1 MASSNQLSLFGFDLS
16 VLYRRAVLG
25 LEQLLWGSEA
35 GLRERLCPGLDIRKL
50 EELEPNYALGQDSQ
64 MGFQL
69 LVPDSFVL
77 LSEIELPPNSEIY
90 LEAVVAGHVSSNSPF
105 SMEETCWG
113 YLVKDRSGQVI
124 VAEVAILAR
133 RTISEMLSEAAAKT
147 NLPDLPVDVLVA
159 SGAGYIPVV
168 GYQNSGRRKRYYST
182 LKQYALRFAV
192 VMAGLLFLVTLPAI
206 LMSQNAQQYADL
218 LAETTER
225 TREIVGVR
233 GQLVEAQAAVLAAND
248 FFSEY
253 PLYRRWLHRI
263 AELTPDSV
271 YLNRMAMEG
280 DEVTITG
287 LAENA
292 ADYQALLTG
301 SGLFLN
307 VTAPSAFS
315 LDSRAGRER
324 FTLTMRL
331 IPEVER

>member
-1 MASSNQLSLFGFDLS
+1 
-16 VLYRRAVLG
+16 
-25 LEQLLWGSEA
+25 
-35 GLRERLCPGLDIRKL
+35 
-50 EELEPNYALGQDSQ
+50 
-64 MGFQL
+64 
-69 LVPDSFVL
+69 
-77 LSEIELPPNSEIY
+77 
-90 LEAVVAGHVSSNSPF
+90 
-105 SMEETCWG
+105 MEETCWG
-113 YLVKDRSGQVI
+113 YLVKERRGQVI

-133 RTISEMLSEAAAKT
+133 RTISEMLSEAAERT

-159 SGAGYIPVV
+159 SSAGYIPVV
-168 GYQNSGRRKRYYST
+168 GYQNSRRRKRYYST
-182 LKQYALRFAV
+182 LKEYALRFAV
-192 VMAGLLFLVTLPAI
+192 VMVGLLFLMTLPAI
-206 LMSQNAQQYADL
+206 MMSQNAQQYADL
-218 LAETTER
+218 AAETTER

-248 FFSEY
+248 FFSDY

-280 DEVTITG
+280 AEVTITG

>member
-1 MASSNQLSLFGFDLS
+1 MASANQLSLFGLDLS

-25 LEQLLWGSEA
+25 FEQLLWGSEA
-35 GLRERLCPGLDIRKL
+35 GLRDRLCPGLDIRQVG
-50 EELEPNYALGQDSQ
+50 ELEPEYALDQDSQ
-64 MGFQL
+64 AGFQL
-69 LVPDSFVL
+69 LVPDSLVL

-90 LEAVVAGHVSSNSPF
+90 MEAVIAGHVSSNSPF

-113 YLVKDRSGQVI
+113 YVVKERREHAI
-124 VAEVAILAR
+124 LAEVAILAR
-133 RTISEMLSEAAAKT
+133 RTISETLSEASAKT
-147 NLPDLPVDVLVA
+147 NLPHPPVDVLVA
-159 SGAGYIPVV
+159 SGGGYIPVI
-168 GYQNSGRRKRYYST
+168 GYQNSGRRERYYST
-182 LKQYALRFAV
+182 LKQYALRFTV
-192 VMAGLLFLVTLPAI
+192 VMAGILFLVTLPAV

-218 LAETTER
+218 AAETKER
-225 TREIVGVR
+225 TREIVSVR
-233 GQLVEAQAAVLAAND
+233 GQLVEAQAAVLAANE

-253 PLYRRWLHRI
+253 PLYRRWLHKI

-271 YLNRMAMEG
+271 YLNRMAIEG

-301 SGLFLN
+301 SGLFFN

-324 FTLTMRL
+324 FTLTMQL
-331 IPEVER
+331 IAEVER